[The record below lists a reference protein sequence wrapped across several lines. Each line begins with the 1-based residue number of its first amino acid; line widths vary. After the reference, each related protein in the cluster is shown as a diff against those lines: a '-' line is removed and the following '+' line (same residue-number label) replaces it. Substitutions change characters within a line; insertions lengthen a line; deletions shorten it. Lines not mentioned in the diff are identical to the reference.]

1 VIALLVSVGSAG
13 VLAAYAVRVA
23 THGRV
28 ENVRLERVRGT
39 RLLGRYPIE
48 AFHWVASV
56 VGRMLAR
63 TPVKPDTLTMVS
75 LALTALTL
83 PLVATGHFEA
93 AGAVLLFGSSFD
105 VLDGIVARER
115 GVAGEAGEMLDSV
128 VDRYADAACLI
139 GLGLFYRDSAWK
151 LGVIFSALLGSTMV
165 SYVRA
170 KAEKFR
176 LSLPDTTMRRAER
189 VVYLSG
195 ALILGPTLSGWL
207 APTVAGRPATM
218 AVVAMVAGLSNVAAV
233 QLLVAARTELRRR
246 RPLTAP
252 GVQPLASLAGRAE
265 LGTSTSRSDVD
276 VKGTSMGTC
285 LR

>member
-1 VIALLVSVGSAG
+1 MWRGCGADFVLLVSVGSAG

-195 ALILGPTLSGWL
+195 ALILGPTLSGC
-207 APTVAGRPATM
+207 RPSPDALPPWRWSRWWQGSRTWRPCNFSSPL
-218 AVVAMVAGLSNVAAV
+218 GPSCAAV
-233 QLLVAARTELRRR
+233 DRSRPRAFSRSRRWRDEPSSARRR
-246 RPLTAP
+246 RAP
-252 GVQPLASLAGRAE
+252 
-265 LGTSTSRSDVD
+265 TST
-276 VKGTSMGTC
+276 
-285 LR
+285 